1 MPGTAYTAYTMKYTL
16 RIIIDVLYSS
26 VDDTPRYTLINFT
39 VVVSQPHRVQD
50 LYLRR
55 FFFLIFF
62 FVRTHNYWGLTC
74 DHALLVEYG
83 EELL

>member
-62 FVRTHNYWGLTC
+62 LFELIIIGASLVTTHC
-74 DHALLVEYG
+74 
-83 EELL
+83 